1 MMTFKKWL
9 ARFSGE
15 NSPRGDLARD
25 ILADIDFP
33 DTANVE
39 RMQDYF
45 SARGLT
51 GSDPESA
58 ALSSAFQQWLEAF

>member
-1 MMTFKKWL
+1 MTFKKWL

-39 RMQDYF
+39 RMQD
-45 SARGLT
+45 
-51 GSDPESA
+51 
-58 ALSSAFQQWLEAF
+58 

>member
-1 MMTFKKWL
+1 MTFKKWI
-9 ARFSGE
+9 SGFADE
-15 NSPRGDLARD
+15 ESPRGDLARD
-25 ILADIDFP
+25 ILADVDFP

-58 ALSSAFQQWLEAF
+58 ALSSTFQQWLEAL